1 MKKLEWR
8 DIAQYRLR
16 KLLPKNNSKSEILK
30 YSLGYSLALLAAGL
44 NAFADVL
51 PKPILEGDGITYAG
65 LNPIAMT
72 AIIFLI
78 NGVVFTGLAKKN
90 NPIRDVGRNLKF
102 LVLIGIAEITAT
114 TMFYFGLRETSAVNS
129 VILSNTD
136 FVFTAVLAMILFS
149 EVLRKKEFFP
159 LSLVIMGAV
168 MIPIGLD
175 LSANNFQLSEF
186 VIGDLII
193 IVAGVFYGIEMN
205 LFKHV
210 SSRIDPRRILQI
222 VSFVAGGA
230 ALAVVVLF
238 QLPMDFR
245 LSDMPIILT
254 SGIFGIGL
262 SILFLVIAVKY
273 IGATRTMLVFT
284 GQTLFG
290 MLFAHLYLGEE
301 IHTLHFVGFAA
312 VFAGVAL
319 LCKKMSD

>member
-8 DIAQYRLR
+8 DIAYYRLR
-16 KLLPKNNSKSEILK
+16 KLLPKDNSKSEILK

-51 PKPILEGDGITYAG
+51 PKPILEGDGVSYAG
-65 LNPIAMT
+65 LNPLAMT
-72 AIIFLI
+72 ALIFLI

-90 NPIRDVGRNLKF
+90 NPFKEVGRNLKF
-102 LVLIGIAEITAT
+102 LILIGAAEITAT

-159 LSLVIMGAV
+159 LSLIIMGAV
-168 MIPIGLD
+168 MIPISLD
-175 LSANNFQLSEF
+175 LYAHNFQLSEF

-193 IVAGVFYGIEMN
+193 IFAGLFYGIEMN

-210 SSRIDPRRILQI
+210 SSKIDPRRILQI
-222 VSFVAGGA
+222 VSFVAGGI
-230 ALAVVVLF
+230 ALAIVFAF

-245 LSDMPIILT
+245 LSDMPIILS

-290 MLFAHLYLGEE
+290 MLFAHWYLGEE
-301 IHTLHFVGFAA
+301 IQTLHFVGFAA
-312 VFAGVAL
+312 VFVGVAL
-319 LCKKMSD
+319 LCKKMAD